1 MRKFKITIN
10 GKSHYYATL
19 EAAKAVA
26 SEIFDKTGIIVGIE
40 AA

>member
-1 MRKFKITIN
+1 MRRFKIIVN

-26 SEIFDKTGIIVGIE
+26 NEIFDKTGIIVAIV